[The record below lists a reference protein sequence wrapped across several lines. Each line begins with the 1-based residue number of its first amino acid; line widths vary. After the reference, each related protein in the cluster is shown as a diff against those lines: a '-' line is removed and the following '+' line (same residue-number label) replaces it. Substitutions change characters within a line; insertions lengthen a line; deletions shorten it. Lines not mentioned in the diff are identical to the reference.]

1 MTDPGGKLH
10 IRLDPDGVTIAS
22 TRPVR
27 AAGLLVG
34 RGIAETPRLLPSLFS
49 ICATAQATACV
60 SAIEQALGLTT
71 DPEVQARRLR
81 LVAAE
86 TLREHLW
93 RILLDWPRMLG
104 EPPDAGAMAL
114 VMASHGIWKAALG
127 GGGDLYRPGAAIP
140 AIDGAEGA
148 PPPGDLTALVTSQV
162 FGLGPARWRAQVKE
176 MDDLSTWAAR
186 TPTTAARLVHS
197 VIDTGWA
204 GLGRSRVDALPQPRT
219 CDLDRHLSGQ
229 DQAVDAFVAAPIWE
243 GRPRET
249 SPLTRQQ
256 DQPLVQD
263 LKQRFGNGLLARL
276 AAQLTE
282 AARIMT
288 VDGST
293 LAGPPPVPASLTT
306 GLPGGVGLAMI
317 QAARGLL
324 VHRVRVDNGCIADY
338 RILAP
343 TEWNFHPQGVVAV
356 GLAGLM
362 EEAPTADLEWLARL
376 FIIAVDPCVDFE
388 LQRGSC

>member
-1 MTDPGGKLH
+1 MNDPGGKLH

-22 TRPVR
+22 TRPLR

-34 RGIAETPRLLPSLFS
+34 RGIAETPRRLSSLFS
-49 ICATAQATACV
+49 VCAAAQATACV
-60 SAIEQALGLTT
+60 AAIEQALGLNT
-71 DPEVQARRLR
+71 DPEVQARRQR

-93 RILLDWPRMLG
+93 RILLDWPGVLG
-104 EPPDAGAMAL
+104 EPPQADAMAL
-114 VMASHGIWKAALG
+114 VMAGHGAWQAALG
-127 GGGDLYRPGAAIP
+127 GGVDLYRPGAAIP
-140 AIDGAEGA
+140 MSDGYEGT
-148 PPPGDLTALVTSQV
+148 PPPRDLAALVTRQV
-162 FGLGPARWRAQVKE
+162 FGLDPARWRQQVE
-176 MDDLSTWAAR
+176 GLDDLSDWAVR

-197 VIDTGWA
+197 VIDAGWA
-204 GLGRSRVDALPQPRT
+204 GLGRSRVDALPPPRAS
-219 CDLDRHLSGQ
+219 DLDRHLSGQ
-229 DQAVDAFVAAPIWE
+229 DQAVDAFVAGPTWE
-243 GRPRET
+243 GRARET

-263 LKQRFGNGLLARL
+263 LKYRFGNGLLARL

-288 VDGST
+288 ADGAT
-293 LAGPPPVPASLTT
+293 LAGPPPAPAGLLD
-306 GLPGGVGLAMI
+306 GLPAGIGLAMI

-324 VHRVRVDNGCIADY
+324 VHRVRVNGERIADY

-343 TEWNFHPQGVVAV
+343 TEWNFHPQGVVAA

-362 EEAPTADLEWLARL
+362 AEAPAADLGRLAHL
-376 FIIAVDPCVDFE
+376 FITAVDPCVDFE
-388 LQRGSC
+388 LQQ